1 MKYSAIALT
10 IILSLSLGPCN
21 AKTKDAALGNE
32 DGSATKAAAEKQIPR
47 QTVASEKEDKEKKQ
61 WPMPFQPSEKVSA
74 DAVISLPTDI

>member
-1 MKYSAIALT
+1 MKYTSIALT

-21 AKTKDAALGNE
+21 AKTKEVVPGNE
-32 DGSATKAAAEKQIPR
+32 ADSKPKAAAEKQIPR

-74 DAVISLPTDI
+74 DAVISFPTDI